1 MIQEKI
7 MAKSERIL
15 PHNRDAE
22 QSVLG
27 AAMLSRESLSDVL
40 EIVRPDDFYDPAHKE
55 IFRVMSDLFRESV
68 NVDIVTVCD
77 ELKKRNSLEAAG
89 GRAYVASLSSEVPSA
104 ANAAGYARIVA
115 EKSSLRMLISAS
127 DDIREKAFG
136 ESDDPTVL
144 LDHAEQKIFEIAQRR
159 QSRDYMPIS
168 EVLVENMNMIDK
180 AIQAGGKVTGLT
192 TGYKELDSETSG
204 LQKSNLI
211 IIAARPAMGKTAFA
225 LNIALNAAKK
235 ADATV
240 LIFSL
245 EMAKAELSQRLL
257 SMESRVEMQKLKT
270 GDIKNND
277 WERLALAYDS
287 LGSTNINIDDTPGVS
302 IMEMKN
308 KCRRLKAEKGL
319 DLVVVDYLQLMQG
332 DGRTDNRQQ
341 EISAFSRQLK
351 LLAREMDCPVIV
363 LSQLSRGPEQRTDHR
378 PVLSDLRESGAIEQ
392 DADIVMFLYRDDYYN
407 ENTDK
412 PGICEVNIAKHRS
425 GAVGRIELAW
435 VARYTMFS
443 DKA

>member
-1 MIQEKI
+1 
-7 MAKSERIL
+7 MARTERIL
-15 PHNRDAE
+15 PHSRDAE

-27 AAMLSRESLSDVL
+27 AAMLSRDALADIL
-40 EIVRPDDFYDPAHKE
+40 EIIKPDDFYDPAHKE
-55 IFRVMSDLFRESV
+55 IFGVMTDLYRENAS
-68 NVDIVTVCD
+68 VDIVTVCN
-77 ELKKRNSLEAAG
+77 ELKKRNSLEASG

-115 EKSSLRMLISAS
+115 EKSSLRMLIAAS

-136 ESDDPTVL
+136 ESEDPGVL
-144 LDHAEQKIFEIAQRR
+144 LDHAEQKIFEIAQKK

-168 EVLVENMNMIDK
+168 EVLVENMNMIDR
-180 AIQAGGKVTGLT
+180 AIQADGKVTGLT
-192 TGYKELDSETSG
+192 TGYKELDGKTSG

-245 EMAKAELSQRLL
+245 EMAKPELSQRLL

-270 GDIKNND
+270 GDIQNAD
-277 WERLALAYDS
+277 WERLTLAFDS
-287 LGSTNINIDDTPGVS
+287 LSATKIFIDDTPGVS

-332 DGRTDNRQQ
+332 DGRTDSRQQ

-363 LSQLSRGPEQRTDHR
+363 LSQLSRGPEQRQDHR

-407 ENTDK
+407 EETDK
-412 PGICEVNIAKHRS
+412 PNICEVNLAKHRS
-425 GAVGRIELAW
+425 GEVGRIELAW
-435 VARYTMFS
+435 VSRYTMFS

>member
-1 MIQEKI
+1 

-27 AAMLSRESLSDVL
+27 AAMLSREALSDVL

-159 QSRDYMPIS
+159 QSR
-168 EVLVENMNMIDK
+168 
-180 AIQAGGKVTGLT
+180 
-192 TGYKELDSETSG
+192 
-204 LQKSNLI
+204 
-211 IIAARPAMGKTAFA
+211 
-225 LNIALNAAKK
+225 
-235 ADATV
+235 
-240 LIFSL
+240 
-245 EMAKAELSQRLL
+245 
-257 SMESRVEMQKLKT
+257 
-270 GDIKNND
+270 
-277 WERLALAYDS
+277 
-287 LGSTNINIDDTPGVS
+287 
-302 IMEMKN
+302 
-308 KCRRLKAEKGL
+308 
-319 DLVVVDYLQLMQG
+319 
-332 DGRTDNRQQ
+332 
-341 EISAFSRQLK
+341 
-351 LLAREMDCPVIV
+351 
-363 LSQLSRGPEQRTDHR
+363 
-378 PVLSDLRESGAIEQ
+378 
-392 DADIVMFLYRDDYYN
+392 
-407 ENTDK
+407 
-412 PGICEVNIAKHRS
+412 
-425 GAVGRIELAW
+425 
-435 VARYTMFS
+435 
-443 DKA
+443 